1 MVSNCTQDKQPIV
14 IDTMAVFKHHG
25 YSLATFCDEC
35 SRYHQ
40 FDIDELIAN
49 GHGQTSIVNIK
60 PRCNEC
66 GKRAQNSLAPNAR
79 FSAAIRDRD
88 NEFEKAQLEWP
99 AACTG

>member
-1 MVSNCTQDKQPIV
+1 MPSNCTQDKQPIV
-14 IDTMAVFKHHG
+14 IDTMADFKRHG

-66 GKRAQNSLAPNAR
+66 GKRAQKLVGPKR
-79 FSAAIRDRD
+79 AIFDGYPR
-88 NEFEKAQLEWP
+88 
-99 AACTG
+99 